1 MKSNKKITLG
11 VTNLSFHRVAASLVA
26 YTLVKMGFEVER
38 SYAPHQENFER
49 LNTGEIVML
58 ASAWLPSSHG
68 IYKSNVEEKVPLLEL
83 GLHYKP
89 YALWGV
95 PDYVP
100 EEEVSEIV
108 DLLKPSVISKMNKN
122 IQGINQGAG
131 ITRFS
136 IQMMNDYKL
145 SHAGYRFHI
154 GTEENCFSA
163 FENAVANKEWVIVPL
178 WKPQF
183 LHYKYNIR
191 ELKEPKEL
199 LGIVDKAVLLLRK
212 DKENLFTIAQ
222 LEKLNSLQFTNDII
236 AELDYKVSRE
246 GKNIDEVTKKWLN
259 NRN

>member
-11 VTNLSFHRVAASLVA
+11 VTNLSFHRIAASLVTN
-26 YTLVKMGFEVER
+26 TLVKMGFNVKR

-49 LNTGEIVML
+49 LNTGEITML

-68 IYKSNVEEKVPLLEL
+68 IYKSNVEKEVPLLEL

-95 PDYVP
+95 PDYVS
-100 EEEVSEIV
+100 EEEVSEII

-122 IQGINQGAG
+122 IQGINSGAG

-136 IQMMNDYKL
+136 IQMMKDYKL
-145 SHAGYRFHI
+145 NHAGYRFHI
-154 GTEENCFSA
+154 GTEENCFST
-163 FENAVANKEWVIVPL
+163 FENAVANKEWIVVPL

-183 LHYKYNIR
+183 LHYRHNIR
-191 ELKEPKEL
+191 KLKEPKEL
-199 LGIVDKAVLLLRK
+199 LGTVDKAVLLLRK
-212 DKENLFTIAQ
+212 DKENLFTKAQ
-222 LEKLNSLQFTNDII
+222 LEELDSLQFTNDII